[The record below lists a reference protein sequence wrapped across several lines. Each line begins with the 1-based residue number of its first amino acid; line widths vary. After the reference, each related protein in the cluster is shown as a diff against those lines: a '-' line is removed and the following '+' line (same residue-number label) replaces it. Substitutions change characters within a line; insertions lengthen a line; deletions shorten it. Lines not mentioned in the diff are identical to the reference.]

1 MMKKLGYGVPLLG
14 LCLLCSGGVW
24 AKPETLSQQLAQ
36 MDQAAS
42 QALDSFVYTIG
53 ELDATAWMD
62 GVPVI
67 IKVPI
72 LNEKQEWQGDTRYYF
87 KQGKLFA
94 VKMPYG
100 SYQFDEK
107 GNLILWLDEEGKSAE
122 LPGSAAWGPR
132 QNWLKKRATQLAN
145 AFAPSAYAR
154 ELQKPNTEVH
164 VKGEDKV
171 AYLCMG
177 QLYALTGAEKI
188 IGSAGALKV
197 HGNQQSGAVQLRVG
211 DKWLP
216 ITFSCQLDGADRV
229 SHLTY
234 RFTLPAPA
242 SK

>member
-1 MMKKLGYGVPLLG
+1 MKKHGYAFSLLG
-14 LCLLCSGGVW
+14 LSLLFSSHVS
-24 AKPETLSQQLAQ
+24 ALADPLSQQLAQ
-36 MDQAAS
+36 MDQAAAQS
-42 QALDSFVYTIG
+42 LDSFIYTVD

-62 GVPVI
+62 GLPVI

-72 LNEKQEWQGDTRYYF
+72 LNEKREWQGDTRYYF

-94 VKMPYG
+94 VTMPYG
-100 SYQFDEK
+100 RYQFDEK
-107 GNLILWLDEEGKSAE
+107 GTMILWLDEEGKSAE

-164 VKGEDKV
+164 VKGEERV

-188 IGSAGALKV
+188 ISSAGALKV
-197 HGNQQSGAVQLRVG
+197 MGQQQSGTVQLRRG
-211 DKWLP
+211 GKWVP
-216 ITFSCQLDGADRV
+216 ISFNCLVDGADRV
-229 SHLTY
+229 SRLTY
-234 RFTLPAPA
+234 RFVPQPHTGE
-242 SK
+242 